1 MRILQVNA
9 KKIPYLVTE
18 FVNPVKT
25 LVLKDPLE
33 TESFFETLQ
42 QEIKRG
48 KHLAGF
54 LCYELGYVFEKRL
67 WVSLSEFCKNLDL
80 PLAYFGV
87 FEGMVK
93 REEFRV
99 PFESLTDE
107 IFKELTFNLFKEEYV
122 DAVHRIKGYIEA
134 GDVYQVNYT
143 FKTKFKFKGCPRVL
157 FEKLLFSQR
166 CEYAFY
172 LETDDFVILS
182 LSPELFLEKRKSQ
195 ILSAPMKGT
204 AKRGGAIYEDLEIKR
219 WLRKD
224 PKTQAENLMI
234 VDLIRNDLGRVCE
247 EGSVIVDKLFK
258 IKTYPTLHQLI
269 STVKGRLKE
278 GKSLFEIFKALFPC
292 GSVTGAPKIRAM
304 EIISE
309 LEKEPRKVYT
319 GAIGYINP
327 RGDFWF
333 NIAIRT
339 LVFKR
344 TEEGFKGEAGI
355 GSGIVWD
362 SDPEKEYDE
371 CLLKASFFTSPIN
384 YFELIETFLYEP
396 LGESYLLELH
406 YKRLIRSA
414 KYFGFKIPEI
424 LSSPKTL
431 KTYIELEF
439 KKAGL
444 SLRLKYKGRLLLSP
458 SGKARV
464 QFLPFEP
471 WTQSL
476 RVMLMKRDFNLGVF
490 HFHKTTCRKKL
501 DEKLRKARDMG
512 FDEVIFFDEEGR
524 LLEGAIS
531 NVFLKINGKLYTPP
545 LRLGIVDGV
554 FRKFL
559 VLKGKAIPK
568 ILTLRDLERAEEIY
582 LGNAVRSLGKVTDW
596 FILK

>member
-1 MRILQVNA
+1 MRILKVNA

-18 FVNPVKT
+18 FVNSLKT

-42 QEIKRG
+42 REMKKGRY
-48 KHLAGF
+48 LVGF
-54 LCYELGYVFEKRL
+54 LCYELGYVFERRL
-67 WVSLSEFCKNLDL
+67 WLSLLEFGKNLDL
-80 PLAYFGV
+80 PLACFGV

-93 REEFRV
+93 RKEFMV
-99 PFESLTDE
+99 PSENLINGSL
-107 IFKELTFNLFKEEYV
+107 KELTFNLSKEEYV
-122 DAVHRIKGYIEA
+122 DAVRRIKDYIEA

-143 FKTKFKFKGCPRVL
+143 FKTRFKFEGCPRVL

-172 LETDDFVILS
+172 IETDEFILLS
-182 LSPELFLEKRKSQ
+182 LSPELFLEKEKES

-204 AKRGGAIYEDLEIKR
+204 ARRGGTIYEDFEIKR
-219 WLRKD
+219 WLRRD
-224 PKTQAENLMI
+224 SKTWAENLMI
-234 VDLIRNDLGRVCE
+234 VDLIRNDLGKICE
-247 EGSVIVDKLFK
+247 EGSVTVDKLFK
-258 IKTYPTLHQLI
+258 IKTYPTLHQVI

-309 LEKEPRKVYT
+309 LEREPRKVYT

-327 RGDFWF
+327 RGDFLF
-333 NIAIRT
+333 NVAIRT
-339 LVFKR
+339 LVLKR
-344 TEEGFKGEAGI
+344 SEEGFEGEAGI

-362 SDPEKEYDE
+362 SDPEKEYEE
-371 CLLKASFFTSPIN
+371 CLLKASFFTNPIS

-396 LGESYLLELH
+396 SGENHLLELH
-406 YKRLIRSA
+406 YQRLRKSA
-414 KYFGFKIPEI
+414 KYFGFRIPKT

-431 KTYIELEF
+431 KTFIDLEF
-439 KKAGL
+439 KRAGL
-444 SLRLKYKGRLLLSP
+444 SPQFKYKGRLLLSP
-458 SGKARV
+458 SGEVRV

-471 WTQSL
+471 WARNL
-476 RVMLMKRDFNLGVF
+476 RAIFIKRDFNLGIF
-490 HFHKTTCRKKL
+490 RFHKTTLRKEL
-501 DEKLRKARDMG
+501 DESLKKARNMG

-524 LLEGAIS
+524 LLEGAVS
-531 NVFLKINGKLYTPP
+531 NIFLKINRKLYTPP

-554 FRKFL
+554 LRKSL
-559 VLKGKAIPK
+559 ILKRKVIPK
-568 ILTLRDLERAEEIY
+568 VLTLNDLEKAEEIY
-582 LGNAVRSLGKVTDW
+582 LGNAVRSLGKVVDW